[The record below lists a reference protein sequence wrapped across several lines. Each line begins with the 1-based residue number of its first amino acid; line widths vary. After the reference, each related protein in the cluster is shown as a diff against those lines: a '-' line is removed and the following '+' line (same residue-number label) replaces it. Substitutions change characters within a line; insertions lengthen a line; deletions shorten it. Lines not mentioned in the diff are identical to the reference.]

1 MELGGANVIGVVTFS
16 GNQGKFR
23 ATLPMTRSGQTA
35 ASCLHVAQLNE
46 LGLFTGLAILN
57 AESQATS
64 VTVRAFDADGNQST
78 ETQFELAAESRVV
91 AMLNKESFFGAG
103 FSQVSGPLQVIGTTP
118 VVTFVLFGD
127 FNLQF
132 LSGVEGRK
140 RIQ

>member
-1 MELGGANVIGVVTFS
+1 ML
-16 GNQGKFR
+16 
-23 ATLPMTRSGQTA
+23 
-35 ASCLHVAQLNE
+35 
-46 LGLFTGLAILN
+46 TGLAILN

-78 ETQFELAAESRVV
+78 ETQFELAAESWVV
-91 AMLNKESFFGAG
+91 AMLNNESFFGAE
-103 FSQVSGPLQVIGTTP
+103 FSQVNGPLQVIGTTP

-127 FNLQF
+127 FNLQL